1 MNLANTAPGRAPWG
15 GPEWGISE
23 WSMSEWLATAPAA
36 SAALSLQLSFDAP
49 PQPHGWSWVSA
60 PWDSSRHGAELAAL
74 LVSLQPVETCF
85 LPVTEGPEPPH
96 FEAAPAFPPP
106 LFGARGPG
114 LRAGCRNAPCFGR
127 PSPAGM
133 ADSLIRY
140 QPPRGRISWT
150 EGAQIV

>member
-85 LPVTEGPEPPH
+85 LPVTEGPEPPPTSRPRRPSLRP
-96 FEAAPAFPPP
+96 FWSPRPWPSGRMPECP
-106 LFGARGPG
+106 LFWPSFP
-114 LRAGCRNAPCFGR
+114 CRNG
-127 PSPAGM
+127 
-133 ADSLIRY
+133 
-140 QPPRGRISWT
+140 
-150 EGAQIV
+150 